1 MIGELGII
9 QCLPQIGSL
18 LFTLLKDDG
27 ESGSE
32 SEFTDIDTDYS
43 NDFKKSDSELRIRVN
58 VPVFMLK
65 HLI

>member
-1 MIGELGII
+1 MIVELGIM

-58 VPVFMLK
+58 VPDLC
-65 HLI
+65 LNI

>member
-1 MIGELGII
+1 MIVELGIM
-9 QCLPQIGSL
+9 QCLLQIGSL

>member
-1 MIGELGII
+1 M

-58 VPVFMLK
+58 VPDLC
-65 HLI
+65 LNI

>member
-1 MIGELGII
+1 M
-9 QCLPQIGSL
+9 QCLLQIGSL

-27 ESGSE
+27 ESRSE

-43 NDFKKSDSELRIRVN
+43 NDLTKSDSELRIRVS
-58 VPVFMLK
+58 VQVFILK

>member
-1 MIGELGII
+1 MIVELGIM

-27 ESGSE
+27 EGGSE

-58 VPVFMLK
+58 VPDLC
-65 HLI
+65 LNI

>member
-1 MIGELGII
+1 MELGIM

-58 VPVFMLK
+58 MPDLC
-65 HLI
+65 LNI

>member
-27 ESGSE
+27 ENGSE

>member
-1 MIGELGII
+1 MELGIM

-58 VPVFMLK
+58 VPDLC
-65 HLI
+65 LNI

>member
-1 MIGELGII
+1 MIVELGIM

-58 VPVFMLK
+58 MPDLC
-65 HLI
+65 LNI